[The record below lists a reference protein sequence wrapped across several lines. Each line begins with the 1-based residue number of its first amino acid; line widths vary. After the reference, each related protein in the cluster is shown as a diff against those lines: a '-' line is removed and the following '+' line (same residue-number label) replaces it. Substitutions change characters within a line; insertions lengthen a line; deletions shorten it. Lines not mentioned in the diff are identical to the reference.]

1 MERRRLSARERWRRP
16 EAREDAVV
24 EAGEGADAVAGEGE
38 YEKAGSM
45 ADAGGGAKVS
55 HERRLT
61 IGSRRHEVNPPARA
75 EDAGEEAGHHVAAPG
90 FQGDRG
96 HREEG
101 IVREQGDQRVQIAG
115 LGGADELLQ
124 EQPPGGGGGGG

>member
-1 MERRRLSARERWRRP
+1 MERSRLSARERSRQP
-16 EAREDAVV
+16 EPREHAVV

-75 EDAGEEAGHHVAAPG
+75 EDAGEEAGHPRPALGFPGELWEPAADITP
-90 FQGDRG
+90 
-96 HREEG
+96 
-101 IVREQGDQRVQIAG
+101 
-115 LGGADELLQ
+115 
-124 EQPPGGGGGGG
+124 

>member
-24 EAGEGADAVAGEGE
+24 EAGEGADEVPGEGE
-38 YEKAGSM
+38 DEKAGSM

-75 EDAGEEAGHHVAAPG
+75 EDAGQQAGHHVAALV
-90 FQGDRG
+90 FQGNRW
-96 HREEG
+96 HREEDVVG
-101 IVREQGDQRVQIAG
+101 
-115 LGGADELLQ
+115 
-124 EQPPGGGGGGG
+124 